1 MNRQNYKKK
10 NKLKDMKKL
19 SENESADYIIPYMSI
34 EIPTEIKECPSPL
47 TLKNKIKTWHLEDC
61 PCSLRKMY
69 IG

>member
-1 MNRQNYKKK
+1 
-10 NKLKDMKKL
+10 MKKL
-19 SENESADYIIPYMSI
+19 SENESADYIIPCMSI
-34 EIPTEIKECPSPL
+34 EIPTEIKECSSPL